1 MNTVSNQK
9 LLRVR
14 QHKEKT
20 NTIEEYN
27 WNKNTLE
34 LINSRL
40 DDTEELFS
48 KLEGRVIEITEPEQ
62 KQENK

>member
-1 MNTVSNQK
+1 MLKDVKKKKKANIK
-9 LLRVR
+9 
-14 QHKEKT
+14 K
-20 NTIEEYN
+20 N
-27 WNKNTLE
+27 WSKKKYTW
-34 LINSRL
+34 INSRL